1 MPTILTNT
9 CARIPVIARVTLFTH
24 TLAFIIIPFWFKL
37 HVVLPYLHLQ
47 SHEIC
52 FNNVF
57 LNISSFD
64 MKYFNIYVFWF
75 TRNIF
80 FFVDQ
85 SSAALQLNRI
95 SIIYGSLFNDTHLVA
110 EDALKLNNL
119 IYFFKINSNIILYY
133 FLTIKNLYIIKI
145 SDLSIAL

>member
-1 MPTILTNT
+1 MS
-9 CARIPVIARVTLFTH
+9 F
-24 TLAFIIIPFWFKL
+24 
-37 HVVLPYLHLQ
+37 VLLGTY
-47 SHEIC
+47 
-52 FNNVF
+52 
-57 LNISSFD
+57 
-64 MKYFNIYVFWF
+64 
-75 TRNIF
+75 F

-85 SSAALQLNRI
+85 SLAALQLNRI

-133 FLTIKNLYIIKI
+133 FLSIKNLYIIKI